1 MSDNITMSVKDTK
14 GTELVVDDIVKGAS
28 NNYGITDYAMTKA
41 KVLRIDEEQIEIRVM
56 SHKRSVGYIGD
67 TYWVKAKDF
76 EKIGHIKPFVREEV
90 LSYLAKGE
98 VEKILDYDLYGANL
112 RSANLSGANL
122 RSADL
127 RSADLRSADLRS
139 ANLRSADLSGAN
151 LRSADLSG
159 ADLSGADLSGAN
171 LRSANLSGAN
181 LRSANL
187 SGANLSGANLR
198 SANLSGANLRS
209 ANLSGANLSGA
220 NLRSANLSGA
230 DLSGANLSG
239 VVYDECTA
247 FFAMACP
254 EEGSFIGWKVCV
266 NGLVVKLRITEDA
279 KRSSATTRKCRCSKA
294 EVLAIE
300 DKEGNPMPE
309 GTVAHSFQDSSFTY
323 EVGKTVVVDNFDED
337 RWCECSTGIHFFITR
352 REAVLYY

>member
-1 MSDNITMSVKDTK
+1 
-14 GTELVVDDIVKGAS
+14 
-28 NNYGITDYAMTKA
+28 
-41 KVLRIDEEQIEIRVM
+41 M
-56 SHKRSVGYIGD
+56 SHKRSASYIGD

-98 VEKILDYDLYGANL
+98 VEKIVDYDLYGADL
-112 RSANLSGANL
+112 RSANLSG
-122 RSADL
+122 
-127 RSADLRSADLRS
+127 
-139 ANLRSADLSGAN
+139 
-151 LRSADLSG
+151 
-159 ADLSGADLSGAN
+159 
-171 LRSANLSGAN
+171 
-181 LRSANL
+181 
-187 SGANLSGANLR
+187 
-198 SANLSGANLRS
+198 
-209 ANLSGANLSGA
+209 
-220 NLRSANLSGA
+220 
-230 DLSGANLSG
+230 
-239 VVYDECTA
+239 VVYNEYTA

-254 EEGSFIGWKVCV
+254 EEGSFIGWKVCQS
-266 NGLVVKLRITEDA
+266 GLVVKLRITEDA

-323 EVGKTVVVDNFDED
+323 EVGKTVTVDNFDED

>member
-1 MSDNITMSVKDTK
+1 M
-14 GTELVVDDIVKGAS
+14 
-28 NNYGITDYAMTKA
+28 
-41 KVLRIDEEQIEIRVM
+41 
-56 SHKRSVGYIGD
+56 
-67 TYWVKAKDF
+67 
-76 EKIGHIKPFVREEV
+76 REEV

-112 RSANLSGANL
+112 
-122 RSADL
+122 
-127 RSADLRSADLRS
+127 
-139 ANLRSADLSGAN
+139 
-151 LRSADLSG
+151 
-159 ADLSGADLSGAN
+159 
-171 LRSANLSGAN
+171 
-181 LRSANL
+181 
-187 SGANLSGANLR
+187 
-198 SANLSGANLRS
+198 
-209 ANLSGANLSGA
+209 
-220 NLRSANLSGA
+220 
-230 DLSGANLSG
+230 SG

-247 FFAMACP
+247 FFAMTCP